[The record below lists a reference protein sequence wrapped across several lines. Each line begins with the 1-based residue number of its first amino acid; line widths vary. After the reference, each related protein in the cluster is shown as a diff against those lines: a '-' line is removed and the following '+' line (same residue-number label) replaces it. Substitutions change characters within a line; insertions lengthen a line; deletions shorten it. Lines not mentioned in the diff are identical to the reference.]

1 MKRKSRAIL
10 FLIGCFCL
18 TYTLDQGVM
27 YFLRCHH
34 VVNIVRHQILHFG
47 LWVFLCAVVAYLL
60 GPLFKSK

>member
-10 FLIGCFCL
+10 FLISCFCL

-34 VVNIVRHQILHFG
+34 VGNIVRHQILHFG